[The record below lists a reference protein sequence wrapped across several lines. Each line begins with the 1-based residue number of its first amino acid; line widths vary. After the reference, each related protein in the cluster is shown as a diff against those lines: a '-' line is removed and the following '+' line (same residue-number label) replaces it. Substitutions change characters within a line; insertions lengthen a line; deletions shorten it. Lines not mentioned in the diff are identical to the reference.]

1 MKKKDKAQNRDLY
14 IKIRV
19 NQAEMDLIKCKFR
32 ESGMQTFSGF
42 IRTMILEGYIVKI
55 DESKFQ
61 EIHKLATSVARI
73 INQITTRF
81 HDTDRLYENDIAEL
95 KDDVNQLWQPLIF
108 LQREILKIR
117 H

>member
-1 MKKKDKAQNRDLY
+1 MNKKDKSQNRDLY

-19 NQAEMDLIKCKFR
+19 NQAEMDLNKRKFR

-42 IRTMILEGYIVKI
+42 IRTMILEGYIVKN
-55 DESKFQ
+55 
-61 EIHKLATSVARI
+61 

-81 HDTDRLYENDIAEL
+81 HDTGRFYENDIAEL
-95 KDDVNQLWQPLIF
+95 KDGVTRLWQPLIF
-108 LQREILKIR
+108 LQQEILKIR